1 MKKINYKTIGIHLIA
16 WLTYGFI
23 IFNLIS
29 SFRGDYNHS
38 LWFDLRIL
46 TLHALA
52 FYLNVYF
59 LLPKLMEKN
68 RYMAYSFSI
77 VLVLIFIYFVRQ
89 LFGFFEPGDRM
100 ASIMS
105 FSKHPFPIEQSIPS
119 ISLSDSVAMGKAEPL
134 VMGRAMRAIPAVPFP
149 IEQSIL
155 IDDSVERSILSI
167 SLSDSVAMGKADP
180 PVMGRAMR
188 TIPAVPGQFFPVL
201 SEDVAFARAGFHFSP
216 PLLMDILSSIAIL
229 FISTTYWVTKQA
241 QKREQM
247 EMALKSENLDT
258 ELKLLKS
265 QINPHFLF
273 NALNNIYSLSYRNQK
288 MAPDM
293 VMKLSEMLR
302 YVLYETNESKVTL
315 DKEIAYINNYIDFQR
330 LKTDNKANINIHIDI
345 HNPELL
351 IEPMLLIPFI
361 ENSFK
366 HSNIDH
372 PDGWVS
378 IKLTTFGKASLLFEV
393 SNSKPVTEFTKDNT
407 VGIGLENVKKRLRLL
422 YPEKHDLTVEENQDS
437 FTVKLI
443 VIL

>member
-1 MKKINYKTIGIHLIA
+1 MNKINYKTIGIHLLA

-59 LLPKLMEKN
+59 LLPRLMEKN
-68 RYMAYSFSI
+68 KYMAYSFSI
-77 VLVLIFIYFVRQ
+77 ILVLVFLYFVRE
-89 LFGFFEPGDRM
+89 LFAFFEPIDRFAFIRDIFERPYPAYQLEKGM
-100 ASIMS
+100 FADSAVRTWPFTDSLIMS
-105 FSKHPFPIEQSIPS
+105 KTEPPFIGSQTRP
-119 ISLSDSVAMGKAEPL
+119 
-134 VMGRAMRAIPAVPFP
+134 
-149 IEQSIL
+149 
-155 IDDSVERSILSI
+155 
-167 SLSDSVAMGKADP
+167 
-180 PVMGRAMR
+180 
-188 TIPAVPGQFFPVL
+188 VPGLFIKSFG
-201 SEDVAFARAGFHFSP
+201 DTGFTRAAIRFNP

-247 EMALKSENLDT
+247 EMTLKSENLDT

-378 IKLTTFGKASLLFEV
+378 INLTTFGKASVLFEV

-407 VGIGLENVKKRLRLL
+407 AGIGLENVEKRLRLL
-422 YPEKHDLTVEENQDS
+422 YPEKHDLTVEENRDS

>member
-1 MKKINYKTIGIHLIA
+1 MDKINYKTIGIHLIA

-100 ASIMS
+100 AIMS

-119 ISLSDSVAMGKAEPL
+119 ISLSDSVAMGKTEPP
-134 VMGRAMRAIPAVPFP
+134 VMGRVMRPIPAVPFP
-149 IEQSIL
+149 IEQSIP
-155 IDDSVERSILSI
+155 SI
-167 SLSDSVAMGKADP
+167 SLSDSVAMGKAEP
-180 PVMGRAMR
+180 PVMGRTMR

-201 SEDVAFARAGFHFSP
+201 SEDMAFARAGFHFSP

-330 LKTDNKANINIHIDI
+330 LKTDNQANINIHIDI

-378 IKLTTFGKASLLFEV
+378 IKLTTFGKASLLFVV

-407 VGIGLENVKKRLRLL
+407 AGIGLENVEKRLRLL
-422 YPEKHDLTVEENQDS
+422 YPEKHDLTVEENHDS